1 MTESTLKELLS
12 ESMKSAMKAKDK
24 DRLKT
29 IRLALSDIKRVEV
42 DTREEQSDSQIIAI
56 LDKMVKQR
64 RDSIKQFELGGRSEL
79 AAQEQFE
86 IEVLNE
92 FLPKALSDDEIDSL
106 IQSTITDSGA
116 ETIKDMGKVMGL
128 IKPKVIGRA
137 DLSLVSK
144 KIKDRLSWN
153 SRFITLV
160 HKNLNIKEILFA
172 LSCKAKNLLTIL
184 HFERT
189 GVAWH

>member
-12 ESMKSAMKAKDK
+12 ESMKSAMKAKEK

-29 IRLALSDIKRVEV
+29 IRLALSEIKRVEV
-42 DTREEQSDSQIIAI
+42 DSREEQSDSQIIAI

-64 RDSIKQFELGGRSEL
+64 RESIKQFELGGRSEL

-92 FLPKALSDDEIDSL
+92 FLPKALSDDEIDSV
-106 IQSTITDSGA
+106 IRSAITDSGA
-116 ETIKDMGKVMGL
+116 ETIKDLGRVMAL
-128 IKPKVIGRA
+128 IKPQVIGRA

-144 KIKDRLSWN
+144 KIKDRLSWK
-153 SRFITLV
+153 SRHIPLI
-160 HKNLNIKEILFA
+160 HKNLNIKEIF
-172 LSCKAKNLLTIL
+172 IL
-184 HFERT
+184 
-189 GVAWH
+189 

>member
-1 MTESTLKELLS
+1 MTESKLKEVLS
-12 ESMKSAMKAKDK
+12 ESMKSAMKKKDK

-64 RDSIKQFELGGRSEL
+64 RESIKQFELGGRPEL

-92 FLPKALSDDEIDSL
+92 FLPNALSDDEVNSL
-106 IQSTITDSGA
+106 IQSTITESGA
-116 ETIKDMGKVMGL
+116 KTIRDMGKVMAL
-128 IKPKVIGRA
+128 IKPEVIGRA
-137 DLSLVSK
+137 DLSIVSK
-144 KIKDRLSWN
+144 KIKERLS
-153 SRFITLV
+153 
-160 HKNLNIKEILFA
+160 
-172 LSCKAKNLLTIL
+172 
-184 HFERT
+184 
-189 GVAWH
+189 